1 MDKRQEIDGPQAEQ
15 LDFVPCG
22 QIFQNTKS
30 ERRAELCQDKRF
42 KKSHIPHSQGQGDLP
57 NYTCAERL
65 LRGQRRVML
74 RDALPIG
81 LFSRI
86 HLG

>member
-15 LDFVPCG
+15 LDSVPCG

-65 LRGQRRVML
+65 LRGQKGGSVT
-74 RDALPIG
+74 
-81 LFSRI
+81 S
-86 HLG
+86 